1 MKKIFVIA
9 LSFILVLTG
18 CGASANQ
25 VEDASV
31 EESVVSPTDSKG
43 NIGENTG
50 ENSFST
56 EPDIEFSGL
65 DDPNL
70 LNYVEDSVYL
80 DLVSELDSEEYFVE
94 NVEAV
99 YYPKEYIEEL
109 EFNSQENIY
118 FGYTSSQLDAAFGGK
133 KYVFTLDENGKTVP
147 VLLESSEPEDYGKVI
162 EDVVV
167 GSGVILISVTVS
179 AISAGAGTPAV
190 GMIFACSATTA
201 TTFAQSGALISGAAA
216 TITTAYQTEDVNLA
230 LKKGIQAGAAGFK
243 WGAITGAIVGGGAE
257 AIALKGA
264 TLNGLTMN
272 EAAAIQ
278 AESGFPIDLI
288 KQFKSM
294 EEYNVYKNAG
304 LYTKMVNGRLALV
317 RDIDLNYVSELK
329 GEQVTNLVRMQKG
342 YAPVDPATG
351 KVYQLHHINQ
361 DADGTLAVLT
371 EAEHQGNAFILN
383 TQGKTGVHNPNTGDP
398 NWAAKRQTF
407 WKAYATLVG

>member
-18 CGASANQ
+18 CGASVNQ

-43 NIGENTG
+43 HIGENTG

-80 DLVSELDSEEYFVE
+80 DLVSELGSEEYFVE

-133 KYVFTLDENGKTVP
+133 KYVFTLDENGETVP

-179 AISAGAGTPAV
+179 AISAGASAPAV

-278 AESGFPIDLI
+278 AETGYPLELI
-288 KQFKSM
+288 KQFGSM
-294 EEYNVYKNAG
+294 EEFNLYKNAG
-304 LYTKMVNGRLALV
+304 LYPKVVNGRMALV
-317 RDIDLNYVSELK
+317 QDIDLDYVPK
-329 GEQVTNLVRMQKG
+329 GGTKTNLELMRAGDTPYNAV
-342 YAPVDPATG
+342 TG
-351 KVYQLHHINQ
+351 NKYNLHHVSQNKDGVLAIID
-361 DADGTLAVLT
+361 DADHKKFT
-371 EAEHQGNAFILN
+371 NILHDVN
-383 TQGKTGVHNPNTGDP
+383 KPGVHNPNSPNFDP
-398 NWAAKRQTF
+398 NWDTHRQEF
-407 WKAYATLVG
+407 WKAYAALVG